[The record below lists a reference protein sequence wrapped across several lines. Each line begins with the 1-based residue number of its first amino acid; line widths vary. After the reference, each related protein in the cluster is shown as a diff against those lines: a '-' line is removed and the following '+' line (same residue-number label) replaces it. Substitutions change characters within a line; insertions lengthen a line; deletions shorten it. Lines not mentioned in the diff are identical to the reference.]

1 MSDETWTIIKYK
13 PKQGCEEEFIEA
25 LKQLHKLMKD
35 NKNYDYLN
43 NFIKIDT
50 TGEYIQIAKM
60 PSIDALID
68 GQVAGLEWLD
78 SIDHLLERYPDD
90 SRTEAFFWNK
100 NSYGLTYKQLR

>member
-13 PKQGCEEEFIEA
+13 PKQDCEEEFIEA
-25 LKQLHKLMKD
+25 LKRLHKLMKD

-50 TGEYIQIAKM
+50 TGEYVQIAKM

-68 GQVAGLEWLD
+68 GHVAGLEWLD

-90 SRTEAFFWNK
+90 SRTEAFSGIK
-100 NSYGLTYKQLR
+100 IPMD

>member
-1 MSDETWTIIKYK
+1 LSDETWTIIKYK
-13 PKQGCEEEFIEA
+13 PKEGCEEEFIES
-25 LKQLHKLMKD
+25 LKRLYKLMKD

-43 NFIKIDT
+43 NFIKIDA
-50 TGEYIQIAKM
+50 TGEYVQIAKM

-90 SRTEAFFWNK
+90 SRTEAFSGIK
-100 NSYGLTYKQLR
+100 IPMD

>member
-1 MSDETWTIIKYK
+1 MSDETWSIIKYK

-25 LKQLHKLMKD
+25 LKRLHKLMKD

-50 TGEYIQIAKM
+50 TGEYVQIAKM

-78 SIDHLLERYPDD
+78 SVDYLLERYPDD
-90 SRTEAFFWNK
+90 SRTEAFSGIK
-100 NSYGLTYKQLR
+100 IPMD

>member
-13 PKQGCEEEFIEA
+13 PKEGCEEEFIKA
-25 LKQLHKLMKD
+25 LKRLYKLMKD

-43 NFIKIDT
+43 NFVKIDA
-50 TGEYIQIAKM
+50 TGEYVQIAKM

-68 GQVAGLEWLD
+68 GQVVGLEWLD

-90 SRTEAFFWNK
+90 SRTEAFSGIK
-100 NSYGLTYKQLR
+100 IPMD

>member
-1 MSDETWTIIKYK
+1 MSKEKFRKIKYK
-13 PKQGCEEEFIEA
+13 PKEGCEEEFIEA
-25 LKQLHKLMKD
+25 LKRLHKLMKD

-43 NFIKIDT
+43 NFIKIDA
-50 TGEYIQIAKM
+50 TGEYVQIAKM

-90 SRTEAFFWNK
+90 SRTEAFSGIK
-100 NSYGLTYKQLR
+100 IPMD

>member
-25 LKQLHKLMKD
+25 LKRLHKLMKD

-50 TGEYIQIAKM
+50 TGEYVQIAKM

-78 SIDHLLERYPDD
+78 
-90 SRTEAFFWNK
+90 K
-100 NSYGLTYKQLR
+100 K

>member
-1 MSDETWTIIKYK
+1 LSNETWTIIKYK

-25 LKQLHKLMKD
+25 LKKLYQMMQNIKD
-35 NKNYDYLN
+35 YDYLN
-43 NFIKIDT
+43 DFIKIDA
-50 TGEYIQIAKM
+50 TGEYVQIARM

-90 SRTEAFFWNK
+90 SRTKAFSGIK
-100 NSYGLTYKQLR
+100 IPMD

>member
-13 PKQGCEEEFIEA
+13 PKDDCEEEFIEA
-25 LKQLHKLMKD
+25 LKRLYKLMKD

-43 NFIKIDT
+43 NFIKIDA
-50 TGEYIQIAKM
+50 TGEYVQIAKM

-78 SIDHLLERYPDD
+78 SIDHLLERYSDD
-90 SRTEAFFWNK
+90 NRTEAFSGIK
-100 NSYGLTYKQLR
+100 IPMD

>member
-13 PKQGCEEEFIEA
+13 PKQGCEVEFIEA
-25 LKQLHKLMKD
+25 LKRLHKLMKD

-50 TGEYIQIAKM
+50 TGEYVQIAKM

-90 SRTEAFFWNK
+90 SRTEAFSGIK
-100 NSYGLTYKQLR
+100 IPMD

>member
-25 LKQLHKLMKD
+25 LKRLHKLMKD

-68 GQVAGLEWLD
+68 WQVAGLEWLD
-78 SIDHLLERYPDD
+78 SVDHLLERYPDD
-90 SRTEAFFWNK
+90 SRTEAF
-100 NSYGLTYKQLR
+100 SGIEIPMD